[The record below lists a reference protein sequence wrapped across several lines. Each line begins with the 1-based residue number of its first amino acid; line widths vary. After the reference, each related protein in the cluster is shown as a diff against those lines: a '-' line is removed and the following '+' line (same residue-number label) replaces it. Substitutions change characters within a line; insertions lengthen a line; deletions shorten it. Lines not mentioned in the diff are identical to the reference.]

1 MKRDVT
7 VRGFGIYN
15 FNDYYDA
22 ECSIQ
27 KSSLAI
33 VDAIWL
39 GVDDPDPRI
48 MASKVMEG
56 GTGWVKYPIP
66 EDVNINTRMHL
77 TQQQVKDLLPI
88 LEKFAETGEI

>member
-7 VRGFGIYN
+7 VRGFGVYN
-15 FNDYYDA
+15 FNDYYDS

-27 KSSLAI
+27 KSSLAT